1 MEMAALI
8 EASTLGSF
16 VGITVAA
23 LERRPAEEIKLWG
36 FRGTAVGFLA
46 GLFSVICC
54 PGSR

>member
-1 MEMAALI
+1 MEMKALI
-8 EASTLGSF
+8 EASTLGGF

-23 LERRPAEEIKLWG
+23 LERKPVEEIKLWG
-36 FRGTAVGFLA
+36 FRGTAAGFLA